1 VFRLP
6 YGDLPLVGLRL
17 FVPVDEASVEA
28 GAGWIVARLAER
40 RIGEAARR
48 LGADVSVRRTPNG
61 ISYAVVGPRTDFD
74 YLAYLLRLATSAPRA
89 EFIADARDELER
101 ALDGLLETGP
111 GQVELDLR
119 MRTAAGPPVTG
130 TPGSVAELSASRVL
144 DLWSRTHRPERMT
157 LLVAGRV
164 ETPLLL
170 ASLVRLGASDSTIPG
185 RPNVAG
191 PVEPAPPGLDLI
203 RRFTG
208 RAWSGLDAGDPV
220 VPVLA
225 RLAARALAEA
235 PGDFEARVL
244 VWDAG
249 SGPVLAA
256 TGVAFPD
263 RFGALDS
270 ALDGLLRSAGELAR
284 GDAFTVAVAEVR
296 TEWLLQFGG
305 TLGRIETVGADVD
318 RAMRPDAARARLA
331 ALEALTPGRVIETI
345 ERLNGTAAR
354 VTVR

>member
-1 VFRLP
+1 M
-6 YGDLPLVGLRL
+6 GLRL
-17 FVPVDEASVEA
+17 FVPLDEAAVEA
-28 GAGWIVARLAER
+28 GGGWIIARLAER
-40 RIGEAARR
+40 RIAEAARR
-48 LGADVSVRRTPNG
+48 LGAEVSVRRTPDG
-61 ISYAVVGPRTDFD
+61 IAYSVAGPRTDFD
-74 YLAYLLRLATSAPRA
+74 YLAYLLRLASSAPEA
-89 EFIADARDELER
+89 PFIEDARLELAG
-101 ALDGLLETGP
+101 ALDGLRETGP

-119 MRTAAGPPVTG
+119 MRTASAPSTTG
-130 TPGSVAELSASRVL
+130 TPGSVAGLSAGRVL

-170 ASLVRLGASDSTIPG
+170 ASLAQLGATDPTIPD
-185 RPNVAG
+185 RPGVVG
-191 PVEPAPPGLDLI
+191 LPESAPPSLSLI

-208 RAWSGLDAGDPV
+208 RAWSGLEAGDPV

-225 RLAARALAEA
+225 RLAARALRDA

-263 RFGALDS
+263 RFAALDA
-270 ALDGLLRSAGELAR
+270 ALDGLLIAAGDLAR
-284 GDAFTVAVAEVR
+284 TDAFDQAVGEVR
-296 TEWLLQFGG
+296 REWLLEFGG
-305 TLGRIETVGADVD
+305 TVGRIETVGADID
-318 RAMRPDAARARLA
+318 RAARPDAARTRLD
-331 ALEALTPGRVIETI
+331 ALDALTPDRVAAAV
-345 ERLNGTAAR
+345 ERLFGTAAR